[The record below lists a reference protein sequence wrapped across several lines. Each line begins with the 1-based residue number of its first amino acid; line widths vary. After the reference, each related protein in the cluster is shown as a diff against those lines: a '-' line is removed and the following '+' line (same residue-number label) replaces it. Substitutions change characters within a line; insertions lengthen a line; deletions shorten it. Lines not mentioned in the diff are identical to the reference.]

1 VFIGVVYGHVKLRQ
15 SSQTRRVVIITAG
28 ERRRTA
34 MTTDAQPATLRPYV
48 RSAEPGNSFWY
59 VGQLMSALAEGED
72 TGGRLTVYEILF
84 PPDSGPP
91 LHVHEREDEAFYVIE
106 GSLSVR
112 MGDEEFDAP
121 TGSFTFQPRGIPH
134 TFRSSGDGARVLL
147 LVVPSGFED
156 FFRAL
161 SRPAEAMT
169 LPPPAGPP
177 SPEQMAAMEA
187 ALAEHGCTFVREG

>member
-1 VFIGVVYGHVKLRQ
+1 
-15 SSQTRRVVIITAG
+15 VIITV
-28 ERRRTA
+28 ERRTP
-34 MTTDAQPATLRPYV
+34 MNTDVQPAKLRPYV

-91 LHVHEREDEAFYVIE
+91 LHVHEREDEAFYVLE
-106 GSLSVR
+106 GGLSVR
-112 MGDEEFDAP
+112 MGDEEFEA
-121 TGSFTFQPRGIPH
+121 TAGSFVFQPRGVPH

-156 FFRAL
+156 YFRAL

-169 LPPPAGPP
+169 LPPPTGPP
-177 SPEQMAAMEA
+177 SQEQMAQMEA
-187 ALAEHGCTFVREG
+187 ALADHGCRFVRDEA

>member
-1 VFIGVVYGHVKLRQ
+1 M
-15 SSQTRRVVIITAG
+15 IITAT
-28 ERRRTA
+28 ERRRSA
-34 MTTDAQPATLRPYV
+34 VKTDAEPATLRPYV
-48 RSAEPGNSFWY
+48 RSAGPGNSFWY

-84 PPDSGPP
+84 PPHSGPP

-106 GSLSVR
+106 GAMSVR
-112 MGDEEFDAP
+112 MGDEEFGAP
-121 TGSFTFQPRGIPH
+121 AGSFVFQPRGIPH
-134 TFRSSGDGARVLL
+134 TFRSSGEGAKVVLL
-147 LVVPSGFED
+147 VLPSGFEG

-161 SRPAEAMT
+161 SRPAEAMA

-177 SPEQMAAMEA
+177 SPEQMATMEA

>member
-1 VFIGVVYGHVKLRQ
+1 
-15 SSQTRRVVIITAG
+15 VVIIAAAG
-28 ERRRTA
+28 KSGTA
-34 MTTDAQPATLRPYV
+34 MNTDAQSATLRPYV
-48 RSAEPGNSFWY
+48 RSAEPSNSFWY

-72 TGGRLTVYEILF
+72 TGGQLTVYEILF

-112 MGDEEFDAP
+112 MGDEVFEAP
-121 TGSFTFQPRGIPH
+121 AGSFMFQPRGIPH
-134 TFRSSGDGARVLL
+134 TFRSSSEGARALL
-147 LVVPSGFED
+147 FVVPSGFEG
-156 FFRAL
+156 FFHAL
-161 SRPAEAMT
+161 GRPAEAMA

-187 ALAEHGCTFVREG
+187 ALAEHSCTFVHEG

>member
-1 VFIGVVYGHVKLRQ
+1 
-15 SSQTRRVVIITAG
+15 
-28 ERRRTA
+28 
-34 MTTDAQPATLRPYV
+34 MNTDAQPATLRPYV

-106 GSLSVR
+106 GGLSVR
-112 MGDEEFDAP
+112 MGDEEYEAP
-121 TGSFTFQPRGIPH
+121 AGSFTFQPRGIPH
-134 TFRSSGDGARVLL
+134 TFRTSSEGARVLL
-147 LVVPSGFED
+147 LVVPSGFEGY
-156 FFRAL
+156 FRAL
-161 SRPAEAMT
+161 SRPAEAIT

-177 SPEQMAAMEA
+177 SAEQMAAMEA
-187 ALAEHGCTFVREG
+187 ALAEHGCTFVREEG

>member
-1 VFIGVVYGHVKLRQ
+1 
-15 SSQTRRVVIITAG
+15 VIITAVE
-28 ERRRTA
+28 ERRTT
-34 MTTDAQPATLRPYV
+34 MNTDAQSATLRPYV
-48 RSAEPGNSFWY
+48 RSAEPDNSFWY
-59 VGQLMSALAEGED
+59 INQLMSALAEGED

-91 LHVHEREDEAFYVIE
+91 LHVHERDDEAFYVIE

-112 MGDEEFDAP
+112 VGDEEFEAP
-121 TGSFTFQPRGIPH
+121 AGSFTFQPRGIPH
-134 TFRSSGDGARVLL
+134 AFRSSSEGARALL
-147 LVVPSGFED
+147 LVVPSGLEG

-187 ALAEHGCTFVREG
+187 ALAEQGCTIVHEG

>member
-1 VFIGVVYGHVKLRQ
+1 
-15 SSQTRRVVIITAG
+15 
-28 ERRRTA
+28 
-34 MTTDAQPATLRPYV
+34 MNTDTQPAALRPFV

-59 VGQLMSALAEGED
+59 INQLMSALAEGED

-112 MGDEEFDAP
+112 MGDEEFYAP
-121 TGSFTFQPRGIPH
+121 AGSFTFQPRGIPH
-134 TFRSSGDGARVLL
+134 TFRSSSDGARALL
-147 LVVPSGFED
+147 LVIPSGLEG

-169 LPPPAGPP
+169 LPPPRPP
-177 SPEQMAAMEA
+177 SPELMAQMEA
-187 ALAEHGCTFVREG
+187 TVAEHDVTFIHKG